1 MFMHFEADNVNL
13 HTKILSI
20 NIPAAKGCVD
30 IQVNDFIKIHAEVK
44 AIKYLNIH
52 GDLGTYL
59 RIKDGEWVDFDK
71 N

>member
-1 MFMHFEADNVNL
+1 MHLEADNLNL

-20 NIPAAKGCVD
+20 NTPAAKERID
-30 IQVNDFIKIHAEVK
+30 IKVNDFIEIHAEVK
-44 AIKYLNIH
+44 AIKYLNVR

-59 RIKDGEWVDFDK
+59 RIKDGEWIDFDK